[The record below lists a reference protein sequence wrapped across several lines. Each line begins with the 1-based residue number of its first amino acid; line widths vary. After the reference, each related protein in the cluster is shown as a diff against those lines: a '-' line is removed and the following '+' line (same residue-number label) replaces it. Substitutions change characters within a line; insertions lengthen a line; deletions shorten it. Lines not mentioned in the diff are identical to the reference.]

1 MSDLDR
7 IDAYLAAQ
15 PGANRALLAHVRDV
29 VRTMCPDAVEVISYG
44 MPGFRLHGRLLISY
58 AGYKRHCALYP
69 ASGRVRE
76 VLGDAL
82 TPYLTEKATIR
93 FAPDAPLPD
102 DLLRRIVEARVAE
115 VLGARG

>member
-7 IDAYLAAQ
+7 IDAYLAAL

-44 MPGFRLHGRLLISY
+44 MPGLRLHGRLLISY

-69 ASGRVRE
+69 ASGSVRE